1 MKSCAVIGGG
11 ISGLTAAY
19 ELSRNHPG
27 INTTLYE
34 SADRLGG
41 VIRTE
46 LLDGCVIDAGPDS
59 FLTAKRSGIDLC
71 ARLGLQGAM
80 VGSNDASRRTFIVHE
95 GSLKTIP
102 EGLFLM
108 IPTSPAPFLKTN
120 LISWAGKF
128 AAISDLFS
136 QPEENDLTAG
146 EFIEKRFG
154 TEILQ
159 RIAEPMLSGIYG
171 AGISRLS
178 LKSALPQLWE
188 MQKKGSLVR
197 QLLGRRS
204 GSQESLFTTMAG
216 GMETLTKALI
226 EQTPNVTWKTS
237 TAVNVMEK
245 KNGRWWIQDTPHD
258 AVIVASSGVP
268 ELHSAYGERIREL
281 ITSVRRNS
289 AVVVVF
295 GFDRL
300 FREGFGWLVPAT
312 ERRTVLACTY
322 LTNKFSG
329 RSPEGRFLV
338 RLFIG
343 GDNAAKW
350 IERSDDE
357 ILDET
362 QLELERIAGINDAP
376 LFARVFRWREAMP
389 EYHVGHE
396 TRMGEVDRLAKQEES
411 LFLTG
416 NLWSGV
422 GLPDCIRHAQ
432 QTAAAAV
439 RFLAGA
445 RDVV

>member
-1 MKSCAVIGGG
+1 MKSCAIIGGG
-11 ISGLTAAY
+11 ISGLTAAN

-27 INTTLYE
+27 ISVTLYE
-34 SADRLGG
+34 AADRLGG
-41 VIRTE
+41 VIHTE
-46 LLDGCVIDAGPDS
+46 QSHGCVIDGGPDS
-59 FLTAKRSGIDLC
+59 FLTAKRPGVDLC
-71 ARLGLQGAM
+71 RRLGLQDAL
-80 VGSNDASRRTFIVHE
+80 VGSNDATRRTFIVHE
-95 GSLKTIP
+95 GKLKTIP
-102 EGLFLM
+102 EGLFMM
-108 IPTSPAPFLKTN
+108 IPTSPGPFLKTD

-128 AAISDLFS
+128 AAIADLFS

-178 LKSALPQLWE
+178 LKSALPMIWE

-204 GSQESLFTTMAG
+204 GAQESLFTTLSG
-216 GMETLTKALI
+216 GMETLTKALV
-226 EQTPNVTWKTS
+226 EQSPNIGWKTS

-245 KNGRWWIQDTPHD
+245 KNSRWWIQDTPHD
-258 AVIVASSGVP
+258 AVIVASSSVP
-268 ELHSAYGERIREL
+268 QLHSAYGERIREL
-281 ITSVRRNS
+281 LSSVRRNS

-329 RSPEGRFLV
+329 RNPADRFLV

-343 GDNAAKW
+343 GEKAAAW
-350 IERSDDE
+350 IDRSDGE
-357 ILDET
+357 IFDET
-362 QLELERIAGINDAP
+362 RLELERIAGITDTP
-376 LFARVFRWREAMP
+376 LFSRVFRWREAMP

-396 TRMGEVDRLAKQEES
+396 IRMAEVDRLAQQEES

-422 GLPDCIRHAQ
+422 GMPDCIRHAE
-432 QTAAAAV
+432 QTAASAA
-439 RFLAGA
+439 RYLAGA
-445 RDVV
+445 RHVV